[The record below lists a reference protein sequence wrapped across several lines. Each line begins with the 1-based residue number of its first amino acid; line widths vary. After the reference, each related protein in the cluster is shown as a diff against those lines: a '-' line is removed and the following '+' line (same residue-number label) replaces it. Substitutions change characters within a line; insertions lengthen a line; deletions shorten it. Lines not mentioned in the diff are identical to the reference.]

1 MNANRT
7 VLVLALISLFGSA
20 QAQHNRLV
28 DAPAEVA
35 VGADASLQA
44 ARHVEAEHLSEVTL
58 AAAGDSP
65 AATVPAHSPA
75 YPADNAIPAAAGN
88 APMPEVH
95 HRQPQRIGDA
105 TRGLL
110 QLQAS
115 GRAAAP
121 MLPMLGEPANAAYK
135 RHLDSFSHPIP
146 EFFDTAVPATTG
158 TPQ

>member
-7 VLVLALISLFGSA
+7 LLAIALSLLFSTA

-28 DAPAEVA
+28 DAPA
-35 VGADASLQA
+35 DAAQPAEASAQPA
-44 ARHVEAEHLSEVTL
+44 QHVEAEHLSEVSLATEADADSRWQAPTAAQPETGL
-58 AAAGDSP
+58 NNAAAPVMSQHTP
-65 AATVPAHSPA
+65 
-75 YPADNAIPAAAGN
+75 
-88 APMPEVH
+88 
-95 HRQPQRIGDA
+95 RIGDA

-121 MLPMLGEPANAAYK
+121 LLPMLGEPANAAYK

-146 EFFDTAVPATTG
+146 EFFDTAVPSSTG

>member
-7 VLVLALISLFGSA
+7 ILALALSLLFSSA

-28 DAPAEVA
+28 DAPADAAQAAE
-35 VGADASLQA
+35 ASLQPA
-44 ARHVEAEHLSEVTL
+44 QHVQAEHLSEVSL
-58 AAAGDSP
+58 ASVHDGDSIWQDQPAP
-65 AATVPAHSPA
+65 AAELASTAPARGQQS
-75 YPADNAIPAAAGN
+75 
-88 APMPEVH
+88 M
-95 HRQPQRIGDA
+95 RIGDA

-146 EFFDTAVPATTG
+146 EFFDTAVPSSTG